1 MICTDGAESTWQHRC
16 EIIQFIALM
25 GLNVWK
31 KTRGW
36 LASSF
41 ERSELASDCRSQT
54 SPLHQEPQKG
64 WQQHPVVFPLNHG
77 HYWAGWPFFY
87 CQLYHTYYLFIISLG
102 KFSGSCNVVLPK
114 IFVPKETKIK
124 TLKHLIYCQIK
135 VRLKQWQHI
144 FHVIVNA
151 NSAMQYLIKS
161 IME

>member
-1 MICTDGAESTWQHRC
+1 MLKFIKQVFFVLLSFSSSLAYDQTKYCFLNDEPCMIRPTLIDLSP
-16 EIIQFIALM
+16 
-25 GLNVWK
+25 V
-31 KTRGW
+31 
-36 LASSF
+36 
-41 ERSELASDCRSQT
+41 EL
-54 SPLHQEPQKG
+54 
-64 WQQHPVVFPLNHG
+64 
-77 HYWAGWPFFY
+77 
-87 CQLYHTYYLFIISLG
+87 TYYPFIISLG

-124 TLKHLIYCQIK
+124 TLKHLIHCQIK